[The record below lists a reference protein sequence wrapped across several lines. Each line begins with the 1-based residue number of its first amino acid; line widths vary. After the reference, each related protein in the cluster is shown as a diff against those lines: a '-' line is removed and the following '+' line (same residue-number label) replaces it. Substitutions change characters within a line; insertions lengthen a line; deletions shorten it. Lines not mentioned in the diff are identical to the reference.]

1 MEEPPIRPD
10 RATIAHAWAQQ
21 VLKDDSVTKSID
33 RPYMEALL
41 VTAAM
46 MEQPM
51 KSLAVAINDNGDH
64 YKVTLKG
71 YKLLM
76 DDAIWY
82 HTFCGPNRDE
92 LLDNVK
98 STATQDV
105 DGIVKVITLSKV
117 KFQTP
122 STVNSHST
130 SGSARSR
137 NSGHYQHHQERE
149 EEFVAPSATRRFRKR
164 E

>member
-1 MEEPPIRPD
+1 MEDTPIRPD
-10 RATIAHAWAQQ
+10 RRTIAHAWAQQ
-21 VLKDDSVTKSID
+21 VLKDDSVTKAID
-33 RPYMEALL
+33 KPHMEAVL

-64 YKVTLKG
+64 YKITLKG

-76 DDAIWY
+76 DDSIWY
-82 HTFCGPNRDE
+82 HTFSGPNRDE
-92 LLDNVK
+92 VLDNVK
-98 STATQDV
+98 GTFTQDV
-105 DGIVKVITLSKV
+105 DGIVKVISLSKV

-122 STVNSHST
+122 SVVPRRHTQ
-130 SGSARSR
+130 A
-137 NSGHYQHHQERE
+137 E
-149 EEFVAPSATRRFRKR
+149 EDFVPPSASRRFRKR

>member
-1 MEEPPIRPD
+1 MEDDIRPD
-10 RATIAHAWAQQ
+10 RRSIAHAWAQS
-21 VLKDDSVTKSID
+21 VLKDDSVTKPID
-33 RPYMEALL
+33 KPYMEAVL

-64 YKVTLKG
+64 YKITLKG
-71 YKLLM
+71 YKLLHSHR
-76 DDAIWY
+76 IWY

-98 STATQDV
+98 DTYVQDV
-105 DGIVKVITLSKV
+105 DGVVTVIQLNKV

-122 STVNSHST
+122 SVVSHT
-130 SGSARSR
+130 SSASR
-137 NSGHYQHHQERE
+137 RHTIVKE
-149 EEFVAPSATRRFRKR
+149 EDDFVPPSATRRFRKR